1 MEQLTEAGEPVKS
14 ADDQMIASMAF
25 SA

>member
-14 ADDQMIASMAF
+14 ADDQKVASMAF